1 MILRDPEWNDGYLGC
16 SRCGGGGGASRRGY
30 RDVIDSLYSDRV
42 VPKGKAHETIFRS
55 IRITFLCTAAIPRRV
70 ARAGP
75 SRDHRGIPRGRAASP
90 VPHRPQCTGKPLEA
104 HTACHTCTRHRVGT
118 GKRRH
123 RHRERPT
130 RVPASRAA
138 ADPKPSPVPIQ
149 SRLVNAALRTQVSG
163 CHGQRT
169 MRSP

>member
-1 MILRDPEWNDGYLGC
+1 MTDNWGVLGAVA
-16 SRCGGGGGASRRGY
+16 GGGLVDGGTATLS
-30 RDVIDSLYSDRV
+30 IPYSDRV

-55 IRITFLCTAAIPRRV
+55 IRITFLLYLIVCTAARPRRV

-104 HTACHTCTRHRVGT
+104 HTACHTCTRHWVGT